1 MSKEAFPELIKVLSF
16 SASGF
21 TQLQAAAYIAL
32 LKMGEETGSA
42 VASESGINRS
52 KIYDI
57 LNQLEEMGAVNKVSR
72 EGKTKYVAVDPNTV
86 LQNIL
91 DDFRSKIEKSQER
104 LETLQDLKEN
114 IDPEFTTLTTIKLK
128 DIKINDY
135 NYIVSSHEKGRLR
148 FQDKLT
154 RDTQM
159 SKDIMILDLHH
170 STEERGLILI
180 GNTEVVYLFGTP
192 VGDTAEALK
201 IENTQIAYFIMG
213 IIRQDWIKDIPLAIR
228 EDIQEG
234 RLNAIYIGKALNMV
248 YAYGNDERKYERP
261 VTFLIDEE
269 SIQFIYFDEIDLKIP
284 YRFFNL
290 VEVEGEYGIR
300 VKMEMANGTTG
311 DLRMTIVENPL
322 YLKNL
327 ITTMSQKER
336 EIAELKKRLR

>member
-1 MSKEAFPELIKVLSF
+1 
-16 SASGF
+16 
-21 TQLQAAAYIAL
+21 
-32 LKMGEETGSA
+32 MGEETGSA
-42 VASESGINRS
+42 VANESGINRS

-57 LNQLEEMGAVNKVSR
+57 LNQLEEMGAVSKVSR
-72 EGKTKYVAVDPNTV
+72 EGKTKYVAVNPNTV

-91 DDFRSKIEKSQER
+91 DDFKSKIEKSMER

-114 IDPEFTTLTTIKLK
+114 IDPEYTTLTTIKLK

-135 NYIVSSHEKGRLR
+135 NYIVASYEKGRLR

-180 GNTEVVYLFGTP
+180 GNSDVVYLFGTP
-192 VGDTAEALK
+192 VGDTVEALK
-201 IENTQIAYFIMG
+201 IENKQIAYFIMG
-213 IIRQDWIKDIPLAIR
+213 IIRQDWIKDIPLTIK
-228 EDIQEG
+228 EDIQAG

-248 YAYGNDERKYERP
+248 YSYGNDERKYERP
-261 VTFLIDEE
+261 VTFLIDED

-284 YRFFNL
+284 YRFFNI